1 MELSKLI
8 KELESK
14 YKTLNQAFEELKT
27 KVLNVSNTNVKNE
40 TGVKLM
46 ELNRNLEKKVCL
58 YSENLQRA
66 NYKIK
71 DIKERKTIIMRQ
83 IN

>member
-14 YKTLNQAFEELKT
+14 YKTLKQAFDELKT
-27 KVLNVSNTNVKNE
+27 KVLLVSNTNVKNE

-46 ELNRNLEKKVCL
+46 ELNRNLEKKV
-58 YSENLQRA
+58 
-66 NYKIK
+66 
-71 DIKERKTIIMRQ
+71 
-83 IN
+83 